1 MPANDPVSARAIV
14 HAGTGNNAAEAA
26 APAYLKTPN
35 GTVALVAGVVT
46 LDI

>member
-1 MPANDPVSARAIV
+1 MVRFSK
-14 HAGTGNNAAEAA
+14 AA
-26 APAYLKTPN
+26 LSF